1 MITGP
6 KRAKIMKIAVAT
18 RSDLHRLRAQL
29 DISKHSEL
37 RTADFVRVPSHL
49 TPAEPRGRYQ
59 YSLMVR
65 ATVASTS
72 TTTISIASTTATTFA
87 GG

>member
-1 MITGP
+1 
-6 KRAKIMKIAVAT
+6 MKIVVAT

-37 RTADFVRVPSHL
+37 RTADFVRVPAHL
-49 TPAEPRGRYQ
+49 TPAQPRGRYQ
-59 YSLMVR
+59 YSLTVR
-65 ATVASTS
+65 ATVASATT
-72 TTTISIASTTATTFA
+72 TTTISIASATATTFA